1 MKVSWQLRMARPPQT
16 DQRMHDAFTLAVAHT
31 QELSESLSQDAAA
44 VVEDF
49 LLLSNAEHTEE
60 RQTVAEDLTHL
71 GSDEI
76 GALTRSLERSHA
88 TGDGPERCSATGDGP
103 EAVCSAGLE
112 AVCSAETDIID
123 MFLSST
129 MLAPRLSTCS
139 PSQGD

>member
-1 MKVSWQLRMARPPQT
+1 MKVSWQLRMARPMQT
-16 DQRMHDAFTLAVAHT
+16 DQRMHDAFTLAHT

-49 LLLSNAEHTEE
+49 LLLSNAEHAEE
-60 RQTVAEDLTHL
+60 RQTVADDLTHL

-88 TGDGPERCSATGDGP
+88 TGDGPERCTAAGD
-103 EAVCSAGLE
+103 GLE

-129 MLAPRLSTCS
+129 MLAPCLSTCS